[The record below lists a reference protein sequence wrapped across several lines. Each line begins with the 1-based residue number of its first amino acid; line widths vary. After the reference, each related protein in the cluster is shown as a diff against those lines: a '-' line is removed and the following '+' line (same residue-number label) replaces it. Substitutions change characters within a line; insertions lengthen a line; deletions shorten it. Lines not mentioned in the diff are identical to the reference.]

1 MKLNLKNITLA
12 LLLFANATNFG
23 FAQEAKETAIDISK
37 EPEAIFVLE
46 INGQKVKL
54 KQGEVTEVKGEF
66 KNPKVSLSIEPFKE
80 FAYGGIYVK
89 YPQHFGFEADVADEN
104 VKMWNLSGNS
114 GILMIQKYS
123 LEMDHKTMA
132 QLLVPRYGE
141 DNARLDD
148 CSMKFMGKMVAG
160 TRVIATFGGT
170 AISQEVYSFK
180 LANGSVLLIIQD
192 GIDENGNHTR
202 EGLALKEIISDSFKL
217 TK

>member
-1 MKLNLKNITLA
+1 MKEKLKNIVLA
-12 LLLFANATNFG
+12 FFLVSLIAGIG
-23 FAQEAKETAIDISK
+23 FAQEAKESSTDLSK
-37 EPEAIFVLE
+37 EPEAIFVLD

-54 KQGEVTEVKGEF
+54 KQDEVTEVKGEF
-66 KNPKVSLSIEPFKE
+66 KNPKVTLSIEPFKE
-80 FAYGGIYVK
+80 FTYGGIYVK

-132 QLLVPRYGE
+132 ELLVPRYGE

-148 CSMKFMGKMVAG
+148 CNMKFMGKMVAG

-180 LANGSVLLIIQD
+180 LANGSALLIIQD
-192 GIDENGNHTR
+192 GIDEKGNHTK
-202 EGLALKEIISDSFKL
+202 EGLALKKIISDSFKL

>member
-12 LLLFANATNFG
+12 LLLFAMTANFG
-23 FAQEAKETAIDISK
+23 LAQDAKDSSTDLAR
-37 EPEAIFVLE
+37 EPDAIFVLD

-54 KQGEVTEVKGEF
+54 KKDEATVVKGEF
-66 KNPKVSLSIEPFKE
+66 KNPKVSLSIEPYKE
-80 FAYGGIYVK
+80 FTYGGIYVK
-89 YPQHFGFEADVADEN
+89 YPQHYGFEADVADEN

-141 DNARLDD
+141 DNARLDE
-148 CSMKFMGKMVAG
+148 CSMKFMGKMVSG
-160 TRVIATFGGT
+160 TRVIANFGGT

-192 GIDENGNHTR
+192 GIDEEGKHTR